1 MSAASSDMLAPDRV
15 TVYEVGLRDG
25 LQNEAAF
32 VATSQK
38 LKLAEMLVEAGLRRI
53 ELTSF
58 VSPRW
63 IPQLADHA
71 TVASEAVRHPDV
83 RYSALV
89 PNMRGLEGA
98 LAAGLGEIAVFL
110 SATEAH
116 SKKNINKSVDEALRV
131 LTEVIHA
138 AKAED
143 LTVRGYVSTVFGCPY
158 EGDVD
163 PAQPH
168 RLVHALFAA
177 GVDEISLGDT
187 IGVANPR
194 QVRSFM
200 ARIKDDVPI
209 DRIALHMHD
218 TRGTALANVLAG
230 LDAGVRIFD
239 AAFGGLGGCPY
250 APGASGNLATEDLVY
265 MLEGMGFETGI
276 DLERLVATSQHVAD
290 LVSRTLPSK
299 VLQSELGRRRKA
311 EARAKRAAEETELKE
326 AN

>member
-1 MSAASSDMLAPDRV
+1 MSGKEDHV

-32 VATSQK
+32 VPTRQK
-38 LKLAEMLVEAGLRRI
+38 LKLAEMLVEAGLKRI

-63 IPQLADHA
+63 IPQMADHA
-71 TVASEAVRHPDV
+71 IVAADAIRHPGV

-98 LAAGLGEIAVFL
+98 LAADLSEIAVFL

-116 SKKNINKSVDEALRV
+116 SKKNINKTVAEALGV
-131 LTEVIHA
+131 LTEVIQA
-138 AKAED
+138 AKEEN
-143 LTVRGYVSTVFGCPY
+143 LFVRGYVSTVFGCPY

-163 PAQPH
+163 PAAPH
-168 RLVHALFAA
+168 RLVHGLLEA

-194 QVRSFM
+194 QVRAFM
-200 ARIKDDVPI
+200 QRLQADVPM

-230 LDAGVRIFD
+230 IDAGVRIFD
-239 AAFGGLGGCPY
+239 SAFGGLGGCPY

-276 DLERLVATSQHVAD
+276 DLERLVATSQLVAD

-311 EARAKRAAEETELKE
+311 QERAKKASS
-326 AN
+326 